1 MAKLVKTADLAWEP
15 TNVEGIA
22 GKSLIQFA
30 EGTAKLIRLEPGA
43 RYPNHQH
50 PKRTEYAYVLSGN
63 AILTVGDEE
72 LEATVG
78 DFLMFPTDT
87 PHALANRSDGDAVLF
102 VGAVY
107 HSDTDH

>member
-1 MAKLVKTADLAWEP
+1 MVELVKTGDLDWEP
-15 TNVEGIA
+15 TNVDGIA

-30 EGTAKLIRLEPGA
+30 EGTAKLIRLKPGA
-43 RYPNHQH
+43 QYPKHQH

-63 AILTVGDEE
+63 AILTVGDKEF
-72 LEATVG
+72 EASAG

-87 PHALANRSDGDAVLF
+87 PHALGNRSEADVLLF

-107 HSDTDH
+107 HVETAQ